1 MRLIDTLEQT
11 IASEDSP
18 FRAQLLRED
27 VKRIGELSDAAHTA
41 RDANHLAEQALQLN
55 WTASAERTQELAEPV
70 GRLSHAVFALV
81 QQSDP
86 SDALQT
92 EVERAWLELHRTRLE
107 RMVGCLST
115 PLPRPVD

>member
-11 IASEDSP
+11 IRTEDSP

-27 VKRIGELSDAAHTA
+27 VQRIGTLREAARTA
-41 RDANHLAEQALQLN
+41 RDANHLIEQALQLN
-55 WTASAERTQELAEPV
+55 WTASAERTQELAEQIST
-70 GRLSHAVFALV
+70 LSRAVFELERHEAP
-81 QQSDP
+81 D
-86 SDALQT
+86 DAMQT
-92 EVERAWLELHRTRLE
+92 TVERTWLELHRLRLE